1 MAINSYYR
9 DELNYLRE
17 MGRVFAKAN
26 PRLSKYLADDP
37 LDPDVERLME
47 GFAFLVGRLR
57 QRLDAEMPE
66 VALNLLK
73 LVWPHYLRP
82 VPPIT
87 HIEFN
92 PTADSSDLST
102 HVPRGT
108 FVQTKP
114 LDGTAVRFQTRCDL
128 DVLPISLTSTELENR
143 RDSSKLT
150 LGFRKTSG
158 GNLQVLAQAPLQM
171 FLGASNDTGMS
182 RELYLQL
189 LERLTSV
196 EFVPGKGRARPSR
209 ITVEAIGMKREEAT
223 LPYPEGAFDGFRIMQ
238 EYFACPDKFMYV
250 RLHGLADFANETVE
264 DFKLVFHFSQRFN
277 NQDRISSD
285 AISLNTVPAINLFET
300 EGQALQVAHDRTEY
314 PVRAS
319 GDRSAYSV
327 HHVTGVTGWIQGSN
341 KRVNYQAFE
350 SFTHGGT
357 GAEEVSLYYRVGI
370 RPSVMG
376 NGVDHYI
383 SFVTHLDENGLPP
396 TETISMQLL
405 CSNGEHATRFGLGTV
420 NQSTSSTP
428 AKLQF
433 RNITPIQSEVPPPL
447 DSQVLWTLVANLS
460 RNYASLI
467 DVEALK
473 TVVGAYDFRAYID
486 RQAALQREL
495 LLQNFQKFE
504 RKTVD
509 IFRQGRPTRA
519 YEIVLSMS
527 ETAMGGESELYLF
540 GTVLNRF
547 LKSYASINSLH
558 QLCVVGT
565 DANVIHRWAS
575 SFGDADL
582 V

>member
-9 DELNYLRE
+9 DELNYLKE

-37 LDPDVERLME
+37 LDPDVERLLE

-87 HIEFN
+87 HVEFS
-92 PTADSSDLST
+92 PAEDSSDPST
-102 HVPRGT
+102 KVPRGT

-114 LDGTAVRFQTRCDL
+114 LDGNAVRFQTRCDL
-128 DVLPISLTSTELENR
+128 QVLPIRLMSAELENQ
-143 RDSSKLT
+143 RDSSRLT
-150 LGFRKTSG
+150 LSFRKTG
-158 GNLQVLAQAPLQM
+158 GNNLQALAEAPLQL
-171 FLGASNDTGMS
+171 FLGASNDAALS
-182 RELYLQL
+182 RELFLQMCK
-189 LERLTSV
+189 RLTTV
-196 EFVPGKGRARPSR
+196 EFSADGGPSR
-209 ITVEAIGMKREEAT
+209 PTEVKVVPVGMEQEEAT

-238 EYFACPDKFMYV
+238 EYFSCPEKFMYV
-250 RLHGLADFANETVE
+250 RLHGLNVFANEPVDE
-264 DFKLVFHFSQRFN
+264 FQLVLHFSQRFN
-277 NQDRISSD
+277 NQDRISRD

-319 GDRSAYSV
+319 GDRSAFSV
-327 HHVTGVTGWIQGSN
+327 HHVVGVTGWIQGSN
-341 KRVNYQAFE
+341 KRVNYQPFE
-350 SFTHGGT
+350 SFSHDR
-357 GAEEVSLYYRVGI
+357 ASNPEDSLFYRTGI
-370 RPSVMG
+370 RPSVLG

-383 SFVTHLDENGLPP
+383 SFVTRLDENGVPP
-396 TETISMQLL
+396 TETISLRLL
-405 CSNGEHATRFGLGTV
+405 CSNGEHASRFGLGTV
-420 NQSTSSTP
+420 NQPTSTTP

-433 RNITPIQSEVPPPL
+433 QNITPIQSEVPPPL
-447 DSQVLWTLVANLS
+447 DNQVLWTLIANLS

-473 TVVGAYDFRAYID
+473 TVVGAYDFRAYVD
-486 RQAALQREL
+486 KQAALQREL

-527 ETAMGGESELYLF
+527 ETAMGGEAELYLF

-558 QLCVVGT
+558 QLCVIGT
-565 DANVIHRWAS
+565 DANVIHRWS
-575 SFGDADL
+575 PSFGDADL
-582 V
+582 L

>member
-9 DELNYLRE
+9 DELNYLKE

-26 PRLSKYLADDP
+26 PRLSKFLAEDP
-37 LDPDVERLME
+37 IDPDVERLME

-82 VPPIT
+82 VPPVT
-87 HIEFN
+87 HIAFSPVAE
-92 PTADSSDLST
+92 SSDLSIP
-102 HVPRGT
+102 VPRGT
-108 FVQTKP
+108 FIQTKP

-128 DVLPISLTSTELENR
+128 TVLPIDLTGVELDNR

-150 LGFRKTSG
+150 LSFRKRTG
-158 GNLQVLAQAPLQM
+158 TNLSVLAEAPLQL
-171 FLGASNDTGMS
+171 FLGASNDVSLS
-182 RELYLQL
+182 RQLYLQL
-189 LERLTSV
+189 RQRLASVDFVSAKGQAERTQIRV
-196 EFVPGKGRARPSR
+196 EPVGFARD
-209 ITVEAIGMKREEAT
+209 EAT

-250 RLHGLADFANETVE
+250 RLMGLEAFAGRAGDTF
-264 DFKLVFHFSQRFN
+264 DLVFNFRQRFA
-277 NQDRISSD
+277 NQDRVTTD
-285 AISLNTVPAINLFET
+285 AIALNTVPAINLFET
-300 EGQALQVAHDRTEY
+300 EGQALHVAHDRTEY

-319 GDRSAYSV
+319 GDRSKFSV
-327 HHVTGVTGWIQGSN
+327 HHVTDVTGWVQGSS

-350 SFTHGGT
+350 SFSHDSATQD
-357 GAEEVSLYYRVGI
+357 EDKLYYRTGI
-370 RPSVMG
+370 RPSVLG

-383 SFVTHLDENGLPP
+383 SFVTRLNENGLPP
-396 TETISMQLL
+396 TETVSLRLL
-405 CSNGEHATRFGLGTV
+405 CSNGEHASRFGLGTV
-420 NQSTSSTP
+420 NQATSTTP
-428 AKLQF
+428 SKLQF
-433 RNITPIQSEVPPPL
+433 RNITPILTEVPPPL
-447 DSQVLWTLVANLS
+447 DSQVLWTLIANLS

-486 RQAALQREL
+486 KQASLQREL
-495 LLQNFQKFE
+495 LLQNFQSFE
-504 RKTVD
+504 RRAVD

-519 YEIVLSMS
+519 YEITLSLA
-527 ETAMGGESELYLF
+527 ETTLGGEAELYLF
-540 GTVLNRF
+540 GTVLDRF

-558 QLCVVGT
+558 QLTVIGT
-565 DANVIHRWAS
+565 DANVIHRWNPS
-575 SFGDADL
+575 SGDAHL